1 MDSRQIEQ
9 IAAQWLARREGD
21 RWDATSQVELD
32 AWLAQSTAHRVAFL
46 RLDAAWREAER
57 LKAIAAGLPKW
68 GPPARGRFTGSAIAP
83 AAHDTLVQVDPSS
96 HHAMRQKRRWKLPL
110 AAALVFGLAIASTMF
125 LDDTQPAQ
133 TKAGHAYQS
142 APGTLRAL
150 ALADG
155 SRSTLGSDTRI
166 SVDLSHRERHIAL
179 QRGEAFFEVAKDKS
193 RPFVVQ
199 VGTRRVVAVGTQFSV
214 RRDADELWVIV
225 TEGTVR
231 LDTDPKDGRPQSP
244 VLIAA
249 GGIAVAGPHGVLVRS
264 STIAEAQQ
272 QVDWRSGYLSFT
284 NAPLRDAVAEFNRF
298 NTRPLVLADP
308 QLGELR
314 IGGRFSWRNTDG
326 FARLL
331 ERSYPIRTESRAE
344 QVILHAR

>member
-1 MDSRQIEQ
+1 MDSRQIEHA
-9 IAAQWLARREGD
+9 AAQWLARRESEA
-21 RWDATSQVELD
+21 WDASGQVQLD

-46 RLDAAWREAER
+46 RLEAAWREADR
-57 LKAIAAGLPKW
+57 LRAIAAGLPKG
-68 GPPARGRFTGSAIAP
+68 GPPVRGRFTGRTLAAATHGESVRAP
-83 AAHDTLVQVDPSS
+83 ALP
-96 HHAMRQKRRWKLPL
+96 HAMQHQRRWKLSL
-110 AAALVFGLAIASTMF
+110 AVALAGGIFIAGALF
-125 LDDTQPAQ
+125 LDHAPPEQRQQAN
-133 TKAGHAYQS
+133 AYQS
-142 APGTLRAL
+142 MPGALRSL
-150 ALADG
+150 SLADG

-166 SVDLSHRERHIAL
+166 SVELDRHERHIAL
-179 QRGEAFFEVAKDKS
+179 QRGEAFFEVAKDAS

-199 VGTRRVVAVGTQFSV
+199 VGARRVVAVGTQFSV
-214 RRDADELWVIV
+214 RRDGDKLRVVV

-231 LDTDPKDGRPQSP
+231 LDADPNDGKPQPP

-264 STIAEAQQ
+264 STIAEAEQ

-284 NAPLRDAVAEFNRF
+284 DAPLRDAVAEFNRF

-314 IGGRFSWRNTDG
+314 IGGRFSWRNAEG

-331 ERSYPIRTESRAE
+331 EHSYPIRAESRAG

>member
-1 MDSRQIEQ
+1 MDSRQIEDV
-9 IAAQWLARREGD
+9 AAQWLARRESGP
-21 RWDATSQVELD
+21 WDATDQVQLD
-32 AWLAQSTAHRVAFL
+32 AWLSQSTAHRVAFL
-46 RLDAAWREAER
+46 RLDAAWREAGR
-57 LKAIAAGLPKW
+57 LKAIAAGLPKG
-68 GPPARGRFTGSAIAP
+68 GPPPRGRFAGNAVAG
-83 AAHDTLVQVDPSS
+83 AADDTLARTEPLPPT
-96 HHAMRQKRRWKLPL
+96 ARPRRRWKAPL
-110 AAALVFGLAIASTMF
+110 AVALVGGMAIAGALF
-125 LDDTQPAQ
+125 LDRAPPAPPR
-133 TKAGHAYQS
+133 GGLAYQS
-142 APGTLRAL
+142 APGTLRSL

-155 SRSTLGSDTRI
+155 SRSTLASDTRI
-166 SVDLSHRERHIAL
+166 SVNIGGRERQIAL
-179 QRGEAFFEVAKDKS
+179 QRGEAFFEVAKDRS

-214 RRDADELWVIV
+214 RRDADEVRVIV

-231 LDTDPKDGRPQSP
+231 LETDPKGGKPQSP

-249 GGIAVAGPHGVLVRS
+249 GGIALAGPHGVLVRS
-264 STIAEAQQ
+264 STVAEAEQ
-272 QVDWRSGYLSFT
+272 QVDWRSGYLSFV
-284 NAPLRDAVAEFNRF
+284 NAPLSEAVAEFNRF
-298 NTRPLVLADP
+298 SIRPLVLADP

>member
-9 IAAQWLARREGD
+9 VAAQWLARRESSP
-21 RWDATSQVELD
+21 WDATDQMQLD

-46 RLDAAWREAER
+46 RLDAAWREAGR
-57 LKAIAAGLPKW
+57 LKAIAAGLPKG
-68 GPPARGRFTGSAIAP
+68 GPPPRGRFAGNAVAGAADGTLARTEPWSRP
-83 AAHDTLVQVDPSS
+83 ARP
-96 HHAMRQKRRWKLPL
+96 RRRWKAPL
-110 AAALVFGLAIASTMF
+110 AVALVGGMAIAGALF
-125 LDDTQPAQ
+125 LDRAPPAPPR
-133 TKAGHAYQS
+133 AGLAYQS
-142 APGTLRAL
+142 MPGTLRSL
-150 ALADG
+150 TLADG

-166 SVDLSHRERHIAL
+166 SVDLGGRERQIAL
-179 QRGEAFFEVAKDKS
+179 QRGEAFFEVAKDRS

-214 RRDADELWVIV
+214 RRDADELRVIV

-231 LDTDPKDGRPQSP
+231 LETDPKDGKPQSP

-249 GGIAVAGPHGVLVRS
+249 GGIAVAGPHGVLVRA
-264 STIAEAQQ
+264 STIAEAEQ
-272 QVDWRSGYLSFT
+272 QVDWRSGYLSFV
-284 NAPLRDAVAEFNRF
+284 NAPLREAVAEFNRF
-298 NTRPLVLADP
+298 STRPLVLADP

-331 ERSYPIRTESRAE
+331 ERSYPIRAESRAE

>member
-9 IAAQWLARREGD
+9 VAAQWLARRESGP
-21 RWDATSQVELD
+21 WDATDQVQLD
-32 AWLAQSTAHRVAFL
+32 VWLAQSTWHRVAFL
-46 RLDAAWREAER
+46 RLEAAWREAGR
-57 LKAIAAGLPKW
+57 LKAIAAGLPKG
-68 GPPARGRFTGSAIAP
+68 GPPLRGRFAGNAVASGTDGALARTDP
-83 AAHDTLVQVDPSS
+83 LPHAARP
-96 HHAMRQKRRWKLPL
+96 RRRWKAPL
-110 AAALVFGLAIASTMF
+110 AVALAGGMAIAGALF
-125 LDDTQPAQ
+125 LDRTPPAPPR
-133 TKAGHAYQS
+133 AGHAYQS
-142 APGTLRAL
+142 MPGTLRSL

-155 SRSTLGSDTRI
+155 SRSTLGSDTLI
-166 SVDLSHRERHIAL
+166 SVDLGGRERQIAL
-179 QRGEAFFEVAKDKS
+179 QRGEAFFEVAKDRS

-199 VGTRRVVAVGTQFSV
+199 VGKRRVVAVGTQFSV
-214 RRDADELWVIV
+214 RRDADEVRVIV

-231 LDTDPKDGRPQSP
+231 LETDPKDGKPQSP

-249 GGIAVAGPHGVLVRS
+249 GGIAVAGSNGVLVRS
-264 STIAEAQQ
+264 STIAEAEQ